1 MMAPGYRQFFRK
13 HVYRVNVFV
22 SRNTVIIYNETCKN
36 LTNHQKF
43 LTQKSAEPAK
53 DTATRFL
60 RVRRYFLRDMYI
72 YIFEIC
78 SRGVFGRSETS
89 LMNSLT
95 SLHELYDPDCLVER
109 HIVGKFLKFAAF
121 LLHNC
126 KFTGCD
132 RNGLSVTGNRI

>member
-22 SRNTVIIYNETCKN
+22 SRNTNN
-36 LTNHQKF
+36 LQRNLQESDESPKILDPKISRTSERYRYAF
-43 LTQKSAEPAK
+43 LTCAK
-53 DTATRFL
+53 IFLTRH
-60 RVRRYFLRDMYI
+60 VYI